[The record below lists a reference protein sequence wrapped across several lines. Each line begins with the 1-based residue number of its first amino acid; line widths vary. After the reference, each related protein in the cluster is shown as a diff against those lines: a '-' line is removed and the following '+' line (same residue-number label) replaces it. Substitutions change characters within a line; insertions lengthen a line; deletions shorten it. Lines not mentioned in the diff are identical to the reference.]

1 MIADI
6 DKRIRRALSGIRLPF
21 RGRINKVNSAGP
33 VQLVQLSGLS
43 GETLQDNE
51 YFQHYGLTS
60 NPPADSMGIVLP
72 IGGKTA
78 HGIIIATE
86 HGLYRLKSLKSGEV
100 ALYSDEGDH
109 VILKRGR
116 VMEVVTQILNITAT
130 TVVNITT
137 PTVNM
142 SGNLNVTGNI
152 IAHGDISDH
161 DNKSM
166 AGMRTTY
173 NGHTHNDP
181 QGGAVSA
188 PNQGM

>member
-21 RGRINKVNSAGP
+21 RGRITKVNSASP

-51 YFQHYGLTS
+51 YFQHYGMAS
-60 NPPADSMGIVLP
+60 NPPAGSMAIVLP

-86 HGLYRLKSLKSGEV
+86 HGDYRLKSLKSGEV

-116 VMEVVTQILNITAT
+116 VMEVVTQTLNITAT

-142 SGNLNVTGNI
+142 SGNLNIANNI
-152 IAHGDISDH
+152 VAQNDISDH
-161 DNKSM
+161 GNKSM
-166 AGMRTTY
+166 STMRTTY
-173 NGHTHNDP
+173 NNHTHNDP
-181 QGGAVSA
+181 QGGSVPA
-188 PNQGM
+188 PNQAM